1 MTCNK
6 AMNRK
11 QKKATL
17 LGYQVYPV
25 PDLRPSCSTIL
36 YESNLNPIKSGLF

>member
-6 AMNRK
+6 VMNRK
-11 QKKATL
+11 QKKAIL
-17 LGYQVYPV
+17 LDYQVYPV
-25 PDLRPSCSTIL
+25 SDLQPSCSTIL